1 MQQGKV
7 FRILNSN
14 ISWRELS
21 YISRRIVNP
30 VCLFGSNRDGKW
42 YLIDFYGR
50 YKSKGF
56 ILFSDN
62 GESRPTTLKLGK
74 AKNCLFRKRIK
85 DEGHADICWFTPN
98 DMFIV
103 ACHFYKL
110 DAADIKISLK
120 SIFK

>member
-1 MQQGKV
+1 
-7 FRILNSN
+7 
-14 ISWRELS
+14 
-21 YISRRIVNP
+21 
-30 VCLFGSNRDGKW
+30 
-42 YLIDFYGR
+42 
-50 YKSKGF
+50 
-56 ILFSDN
+56 
-62 GESRPTTLKLGK
+62 LGK
-74 AKNCLFRKRIK
+74 TKNCLFRKRIK